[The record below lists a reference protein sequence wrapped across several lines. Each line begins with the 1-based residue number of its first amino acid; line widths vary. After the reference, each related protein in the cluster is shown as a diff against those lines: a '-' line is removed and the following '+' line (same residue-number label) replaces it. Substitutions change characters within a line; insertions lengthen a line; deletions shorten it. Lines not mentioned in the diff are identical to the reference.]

1 MPDVRKAVTVDL
13 KKNGDLVYLIGFTKE
28 EMGGSAYLRS
38 KGATGGSCPKVDASM
53 SRKITEVLVEA
64 IDSGTVKACHDLSDG
79 GLGLTAA
86 EMAIASGG
94 LGLTLDMRQ
103 VLSQVRRGDL
113 LLFSESTSRFLVE
126 VEEEKSEYF
135 ERALKGIALS
145 RVGEVTDMPGLK
157 LIDPAGTESVL
168 SASEMRKAWRGY

>member
-1 MPDVRKAVTVDL
+1 
-13 KKNGDLVYLIGFTKE
+13 
-28 EMGGSAYLRS
+28 
-38 KGATGGSCPKVDASM
+38 
-53 SRKITEVLVEA
+53 
-64 IDSGTVKACHDLSDG
+64 
-79 GLGLTAA
+79 
-86 EMAIASGG
+86 
-94 LGLTLDMRQ
+94 
-103 VLSQVRRGDL
+103 
-113 LLFSESTSRFLVE
+113 LVE